1 MENSEQLRLKQKAR
15 SVVQLYGAKTYN
27 GELKVSSYN
36 IPVFLKD
43 GSVLLFNSCSR
54 ALLKLDSNE
63 YSKLNDTETNLNE
76 AFDDNQFHSLISNQ
90 FLVPTEKDELGILE
104 RNYAQIRQ
112 NTSSLNLTIAP
123 TFDCNLACGYCFQ
136 GLDKAK
142 QKITPLV
149 KQGILEHIKNQ
160 KEHLEQLSVTWYGGE
175 PLMAKPG
182 LLDLSDELISF
193 CDLNS
198 IKYSASIVTNGYLL
212 TRKTASELW
221 SRRVTWAQ
229 VTIDG
234 MPETHNKMRPKINGQ
249 GSFEKIVENI
259 KDVLINT
266 PMSIHVRVNVGQDNI
281 EQCEE
286 LLHFFHKEMPLSTGR
301 FKVYFAPIDAST
313 PESGS
318 AFDMSLN
325 RKTFNEKVRQL
336 TTLGQTLGVIDPT
349 SAPSSILGMCV
360 AVQNNGLVIAA
371 NGDVHKCWETM
382 HDPTKKIGTIFEINS
397 AFASY
402 NNQLWQHWSPYD
414 NDTCRNCKVIPICGG
429 MCGHRFVYN
438 DQNDEHSTPCPDW
451 KWNTAENIF
460 NRALQKGTVDKDDWL
475 ATEAT
480 IDTEISGKRHNRNS
494 LSQTQKD
501 LKNKLLSL
509 GVKDDSLIQIKQI
522 G

>member
-1 MENSEQLRLKQKAR
+1 MGKNQLLRVKQKAR

-27 GELKVSSYN
+27 GKLKVSDYN

-43 GSVLLFNSCSR
+43 GAVLLFNSCSR
-54 ALLKLDSNE
+54 ALIKLSKGEYLKLSDP
-63 YSKLNDTETNLNE
+63 ETDLKE
-76 AFDDNQFHSLISNQ
+76 SFPDKQLHSLISNQ
-90 FLVPTEKDELGILE
+90 FIVPKEKDELAALE
-104 RNYAQIRQ
+104 RNYNLVRQ
-112 NTSSLNLTIAP
+112 NDSALNLTIAP

-142 QKITPLV
+142 SKITPVV
-149 KQGILEHIKNQ
+149 KDGILEHIRNQ
-160 KEHLEQLSVTWYGGE
+160 KARLEQLSVTWYGGE

-198 IKYSASIVTNGYLL
+198 INYSASIVTNGYLL

-234 MPETHNKMRPKINGQ
+234 MPETHNKMRPKVNGK
-249 GSFEKIVENI
+249 GSFEKITENI
-259 KDVLINT
+259 KDVLVNT
-266 PMSIHVRVNVGQDNI
+266 PMAIHVRVNVGQDNI

-318 AFDMSLN
+318 AFEQSLS
-325 RKTFNEKVRQL
+325 RKVFNEKLRQL
-336 TTLGQTLGVIDPT
+336 TALGQKLGVINPT
-349 SAPSSILGMCV
+349 AAPNSILGMCV
-360 AVQNNGLVIAA
+360 AVQKNGLVIAA

-382 HDPTKKIGTIFEINS
+382 HDSTKKIGTIFEINK

-402 NNQLWQHWSPYD
+402 NNQLWRHWSPYD
-414 NDTCRNCKVIPICGG
+414 NETCRNCKVIPICGG

-460 NRALQKGTVDKDDWL
+460 SRALQRGTVAEDDWL
-475 ATEAT
+475 EEQAT
-480 IDTEISGKRHNRNS
+480 IDTEVSGKRHNRVS
-494 LSQTQKD
+494 LSQIQAD
-501 LKNKLLSL
+501 LKDKLRRL
-509 GVKDDSLIQIKQI
+509 GLKDDSLIQIRQI